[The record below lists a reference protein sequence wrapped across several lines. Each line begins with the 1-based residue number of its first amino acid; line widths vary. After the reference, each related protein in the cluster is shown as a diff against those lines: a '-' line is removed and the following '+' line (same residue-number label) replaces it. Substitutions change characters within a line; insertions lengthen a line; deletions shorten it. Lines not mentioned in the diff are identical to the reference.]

1 MTTPARR
8 LSITDSGLR
17 IERFAEE
24 DLGHDDFLG
33 GRLRIAQPRQG
44 YRAGIDPVIL
54 AASIPARSGQTVL
67 DLGCGSGI
75 AVLCL
80 GARVP
85 GLTLAG
91 LELQPA
97 YADLARHNAARNGI
111 GVEVFSGDV
120 ADMPDALRQRQFHHV
135 IANPPFFDR
144 DAGTSARDPGREQGL
159 GESVPLARW
168 VASAARRAAPKGLV
182 TMIQRADRVPD
193 LMAAMARHLGSL
205 ELLPLTPRSGRA
217 ARLVLMRG
225 RKGGRAAF
233 RLHAGWCLHEGPAH
247 ESDGEDY
254 TPATAAVLR
263 DAAALPFPDRTRQIL
278 LENFR
283 SSRTRSVTGL

>member
-8 LSITDSGLR
+8 LSTMASGLR

-24 DLGHDDFLG
+24 DLGRDDFLG

-44 YRAGIDPVIL
+44 YRAGIDPVLL

-67 DLGCGSGI
+67 DLGCGSGV
-75 AVLCL
+75 AALCL

-85 GLTLAG
+85 GLALAG

-97 YADLARHNAARNGI
+97 YADLARHNAAHNGI
-111 GVEVFSGDV
+111 AFEVVTGDV
-120 ADMPDALRQRQFHHV
+120 ADMPDGLRQTQFDHV

-144 DAGTSARDPGREQGL
+144 DAGMSARDAGRERGL
-159 GESVPLARW
+159 GETVPLAAW

-193 LMAAMARHLGSL
+193 LMTAMAAYLGSL
-205 ELLPLTPRSGRA
+205 ELLPLTPRPGRA

-233 RLHAGWCLHEGPAH
+233 RLHAGWCLHEGPVHGA
-247 ESDGEDY
+247 DGDDY
-254 TPATAAVLR
+254 TSATTSVLR
-263 DAAALPFPDRTRQIL
+263 DAAALPFPD
-278 LENFR
+278 
-283 SSRTRSVTGL
+283 